1 MSGSNFNYQNIIN
14 GQGFELAFA
23 GMIIV
28 FTALS
33 LVSIFIALL
42 PHLLVSVNRWVHEV
56 HHHSAPKTKAK
67 SPAAGNDTEIAAAI
81 GYVLHNRAGGSA

>member
-1 MSGSNFNYQNIIN
+1 MSGLNFNYQNILN

-28 FTALS
+28 FSALS

-42 PHLLVSVNRWVHEV
+42 PRCLVFVNRWVPEV
-56 HHHSAPKTKAK
+56 HHHSAPKARAKA
-67 SPAAGNDTEIAAAI
+67 PTAANEAEIAAAI
-81 GYVLHNRAGGSA
+81 GYVLHNRAGGPA

>member
-1 MSGSNFNYQNIIN
+1 MSGLNFNYQNILD

-42 PHLLVSVNRWVHEV
+42 PHCLVFVNRWIPEV
-56 HHHSAPKTKAK
+56 HHHSAPKAKTKA
-67 SPAAGNDTEIAAAI
+67 PAAANEAEIAAAI
-81 GYVLHNRAGGSA
+81 GYVLHSRAGGPA

>member
-1 MSGSNFNYQNIIN
+1 MSGFNFNYQNILD

-28 FTALS
+28 FTALL

-42 PHLLVSVNRWVHEV
+42 PRCLVFVNRWVPEV
-56 HHHSAPKTKAK
+56 HHHSAPKAKAK
-67 SPAAGNDTEIAAAI
+67 ASTATNDAEIAAAI
-81 GYVLHNRAGGSA
+81 GYVLHSRAGGSA